1 MGRSRNQGTDRS
13 CSPCWMYVVATVVIV
28 KKVDVD
34 RTRRK
39 KDDLGKF

>member
-1 MGRSRNQGTDRS
+1 MLTMLDVYGSNGCDS
-13 CSPCWMYVVATVVIV
+13 KK